1 MFKITK
7 ENIRKV
13 ILKHT
18 CFSKEAA
25 EFLSGYLIDKN
36 SSMPIDCFMST
47 YLDDD
52 ENKRIGISVIPEVIE
67 ETFEE
72 IKKKDIIS
80 FMNRIQGFNVNAVI
94 YESDNII
101 VYQY

>member
-7 ENIRKV
+7 EDIRKV

-52 ENKRIGISVIPEVIE
+52 ENKRIQKEQFGHFATAYGNSQRTSPIIE
-67 ETFEE
+67 
-72 IKKKDIIS
+72 
-80 FMNRIQGFNVNAVI
+80 RLVQ
-94 YESDNII
+94 
-101 VYQY
+101 

>member
-7 ENIRKV
+7 ENIKEV

-18 CFSKEAA
+18 SFSKEAA

-36 SSMPIDCFMST
+36 SGMPIDCFMGI
-47 YLDDD
+47 YLEDD
-52 ENKRIGISVIPEVIE
+52 EDKGMGMSVVPEVIE

-72 IKKKDIIS
+72 INKKDIVS
-80 FMNRIQGFNVNAVI
+80 FINRIQGFNVNAVI